1 MKLMFKK
8 YLLLF
13 IFAGSVLSCSSDFN
27 PDVPVNSNDLID
39 QNIVY
44 KEDLKEVE
52 VPNAPSHSLDKKI
65 EDINKE
71 ENSEDVIEIV
81 EDKEEVI
88 EDATNPITDKKE
100 NAENVDNKVEDKE
113 VKKENLQNSQLK
125 DDEKSENNDMVDHK
139 VLPEDEDMSPDDILK
154 LKEELSSN
162 NDMKVI
168 DVPVASQEDAVI
180 DVVDESYAINDNEN
194 NILIS
199 QKVVDYDDE
208 FESAV
213 RQAQEK
219 RGIKVDNVKPKNRTL
234 NIKDKKA
241 FKLNVK
247 DDVEEKKNDSI
258 TFLSAIVYHSNTKAD
273 VSNKDVK
280 ALKKVADFIKK
291 HDASVRIV
299 GNSSSRTKNMKE
311 IDNKLKNFDLSLLR
325 AQKVRDVLVKN
336 GVPVNKIF
344 IDAVSDT
351 EKILEENMPINEA
364 VNRRTE
370 IYITY

>member
-1 MKLMFKK
+1 MN
-8 YLLLF
+8 
-13 IFAGSVLSCSSDFN
+13 FN

-88 EDATNPITDKKE
+88 EDATNPITDEKE
-100 NAENVDNKVEDKE
+100 NDKNIDNKVEDKE

-273 VSNKDVK
+273 VSNKDIK

-336 GVPVNKIF
+336 GVSVNKIF